1 MLLFLSKA
9 TLLFHH
15 TVTMIFLA
23 NNQLK
28 KTRASTM
35 LEIFKI
41 TIKLKSFIKNNCR

>member
-28 KTRASTM
+28 TRASTM